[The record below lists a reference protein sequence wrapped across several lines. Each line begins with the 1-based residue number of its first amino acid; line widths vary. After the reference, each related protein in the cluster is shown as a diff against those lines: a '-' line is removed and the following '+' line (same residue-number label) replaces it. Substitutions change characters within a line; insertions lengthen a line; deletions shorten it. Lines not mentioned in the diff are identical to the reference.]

1 MIRGEKALTPRRIC
15 FFLSSLRGTDMR
27 RYAIQVAW
35 PEQAETTVSK
45 ASQADNPIGQ
55 AAYLFAVLWQ
65 I

>member
-1 MIRGEKALTPRRIC
+1 
-15 FFLSSLRGTDMR
+15 MR
-27 RYAIQVAW
+27 RYAIEAAW

-55 AAYLFAVLWQ
+55 VAYSFAVLWQ